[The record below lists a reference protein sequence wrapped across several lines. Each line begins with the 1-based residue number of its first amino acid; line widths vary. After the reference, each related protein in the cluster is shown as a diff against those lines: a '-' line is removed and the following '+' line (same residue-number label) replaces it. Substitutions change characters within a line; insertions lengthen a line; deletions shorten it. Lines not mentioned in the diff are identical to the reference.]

1 MATFALLPGA
11 GSGPWYWHLVEQEL
25 QALGHRTVAVD
36 LPCDDDA
43 AGLPEYAE
51 AAVAAIGDRFGADV
65 HDLAVVAHS
74 LGGFTGPLVCDR
86 LPARLL
92 SLVTAMV
99 PRPGESVGEWFG
111 ASGIEEAQRRLAEAE
126 GLPTD
131 RPLTDAE
138 VYYADVP
145 ADLAATLEAEAA
157 ARGQSGT
164 PFGQPWPL
172 DAWPDVPT
180 RYVLCTGDRF
190 LPAELVRRVLA
201 ERLPHV
207 VPDELDAGHLPML
220 ARPGELA
227 ATLHRQWLGRSAG

>member
-99 PRPGESVGEWFG
+99 PQPGESVADWFG
-111 ASGIEEAQRRLAEAE
+111 ASGIEEAQQRQAAAE
-126 GLPTD
+126 GRPADRPPTD
-131 RPLTDAE
+131 QE

-145 ADLAATLEAEAA
+145 AELAAALEGEG
-157 ARGQSGT
+157 RGQSAT
-164 PFGQPWPL
+164 PFDQPWPL
-172 DAWPDVPT
+172 RAWPDVPT
-180 RYVLCTGDRF
+180 RYVLCTRDRF
-190 LPAELVRRVLA
+190 LPPELVRRILA
-201 ERLPHV
+201 DRLPGV
-207 VPDELDAGHLPML
+207 PPDELDAGHLPML
-220 ARPGELA
+220 ARPHQLA
-227 ATLHRQWLGRSAG
+227 ALLDRQWDERPGR